1 MLLHSDFSFDHYLL
15 CNCHG
20 VDIGGSHVPSS
31 HSFDN
36 SVHTRPDT
44 LGLDSPIP
52 EETAVEIADTSYA
65 PVMSPDEPPE
75 HPVGSEASPQDVN
88 SQMNE
93 RRAPAVNG
101 DTDTVSAAQC
111 ENNLLPSGKR
121 MQQPASSGSKPSA
134 MSRFKSVLVAV
145 AAILVC
151 TLIGAIVM
159 FEFDGTSLHAVPG
172 ISHFHRKIYRPLRT
186 AVGRSLPS

>member
-1 MLLHSDFSFDHYLL
+1 
-15 CNCHG
+15 
-20 VDIGGSHVPSS
+20 VPSS

-36 SVHTRPDT
+36 SVRTRPDT
-44 LGLDSPIP
+44 LAVDSSIP

-65 PVMSPDEPPE
+65 PVMSPDEPAE
-75 HPVGSEASPQDVN
+75 RPVGSEASPQDLD

-93 RRAPAVNG
+93 RRAP

-111 ENNLLPSGKR
+111 ENDLLPNGKG
-121 MQQPASSGSKPSA
+121 MQQRASSGSKPSA

-172 ISHFHRKIYRPLRT
+172 ISHFHRKIYRPLRM

>member
-1 MLLHSDFSFDHYLL
+1 
-15 CNCHG
+15 
-20 VDIGGSHVPSS
+20 VPSS

-36 SVHTRPDT
+36 SVRTRPDT

-75 HPVGSEASPQDVN
+75 HPVGSEASSQDVN

-111 ENNLLPSGKR
+111 ENDLLPNGKR
-121 MQQPASSGSKPSA
+121 MQQPASSASKPSA